1 MRALDVGS
9 GSGYLTACMA
19 LMVGETGRAVGID
32 HIDELVAWAVS
43 NIQVMDGSDGQDCC

>member
-19 LMVGETGRAVGID
+19 LMVGETGVAVGID
-32 HIDELVAWAVS
+32 HIPDLVELSRANLQKVS
-43 NIQVMDGSDGQDCC
+43 FTDTGI